1 MDRQRPFDA
10 VLIIAFGGPERP
22 EDVRPFL
29 ENVVRGKS
37 VPRERI
43 EQVVKHYERFG
54 GVSPVPAVTRRQAQ
68 GLEQRLRAGGIDVPI
83 YAGMR
88 NWHPFVADILVEMAK
103 AGVRRAIGFIAAPHH
118 SYASCGQYKEAVRE
132 ARLALGEQGLPDVEI
147 AYVDSWYEHPD
158 FIRAN
163 ADRAAEALGGFPEAL
178 RDRARIVFTAHSI
191 PQAMAD
197 ACCYR
202 QQLRASCLRVV
213 ERLGLCEWALVYQ
226 SRSGRPQDAWL
237 EPDVCDYLRGE
248 RGQGLAAAVIAPI
261 GFVIDHIEVLYD
273 LDVRAAGVCR
283 ELNLPMVRAR
293 TLNDD
298 SLFLDMMADVVR
310 QTWDRGRSAVPL
322 PIVPVG

>member
-1 MDRQRPFDA
+1 MP
-10 VLIIAFGGPERP
+10 PERM
-22 EDVRPFL
+22 
-29 ENVVRGKS
+29 
-37 VPRERI
+37 
-43 EQVVKHYERFG
+43 EQVVKHYELFG
-54 GVSPVPAVTRRQAQ
+54 GVSPLPAVTRRQAR
-68 GLEQRLRAGGIDVPI
+68 GLGQRLRAGGIDVPV
-83 YAGMR
+83 YVGMR
-88 NWHPFVADILVEMAK
+88 NWHQFLAATLAEMAK
-103 AGVRRAIGFIAAPHH
+103 AGVRRAIGFTAAAHH
-118 SYASCGQYKEAVRE
+118 SYASCGQYKENVRE
-132 ARLALGEQGLPDVEI
+132 ARRSLREQGLPDVEI
-147 AYVDSWYEHPD
+147 TYVDSWYEHPD

-298 SLFLDMMADVVR
+298 PAFLDMMADVVR
-310 QTWDRGRSAVPL
+310 RTWERCREAIPL
-322 PIVPVG
+322 PVGA